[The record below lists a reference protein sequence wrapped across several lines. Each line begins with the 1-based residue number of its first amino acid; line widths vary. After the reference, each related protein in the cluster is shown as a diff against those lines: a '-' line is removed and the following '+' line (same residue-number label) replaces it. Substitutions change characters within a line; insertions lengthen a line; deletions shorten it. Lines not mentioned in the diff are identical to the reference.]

1 MGYRNRLEEEA
12 VVDPVHPFERG
23 EFHHFCVP
31 PRATT
36 VDYLGLELAVDGF
49 REGIVI
55 GIADA
60 DDGRLDPCFGQALS
74 VVERD
79 VWGGP
84 SHYDGRGHP
93 CVSTTSHSCRQ

>member
-1 MGYRNRLEEEA
+1 MGYRDRLEEEA

-60 DDGRLDPCFGQALS
+60 AERRLHARLSQTLS
-74 VVERD
+74 VFDRD
-79 VWGGP
+79 VLGGFKR
-84 SHYDGRGHP
+84 SL
-93 CVSTTSHSCRQ
+93 